1 MFNDRLEFLSDFFN
15 VIQKYLHKFRFIF
28 MAANVNTFVNPK
40 FSLFNSY
47 IDLSTDSEFGDLIGF
62 TEEALRTCCGENL
75 DNAASELN
83 KDTESQTYTK
93 ENVLELM
100 KKYYGGYYFGKA
112 HKHPVFCPWDV
123 MNFLKNPE
131 NSLNSYWIK
140 AQCSKNN
147 FLSRYLAQCIKQ
159 SNEPKALHTLLD
171 LDYIEN
177 KDIDSLFATVEP
189 AKLDLYS
196 IVYQLGQLCIKGSSD
211 KFYKIWL
218 PKLEVKKAFAERLLE
233 LLTKK
238 KDAKIRH
245 TIPFYKALSSGNVNN
260 IKEVF
265 NTFLNELSNELV
277 AIFNEACFKDVLKI
291 AMLTFNVT
299 ASTEV
304 IGDRGRA
311 DITAEAG
318 DYLYF
323 FELKVTDNSNDI
335 DAKLNVAKAQIIN
348 NKYERSLTDKTV
360 IPVALVVKNNSKIRE
375 KSDTPVCEIVALE
388 KVDNWV

>member
-1 MFNDRLEFLSDFFN
+1 MDIEYLWNDTTYNVIHLDFIFYKLSGSTDEFLTNFNYNLKNKLCSLEPDIFNSDNCDSPANILENILKNHDNLVLLIDEFDVPLTYTLHDEEMFNDRLEFLSDFFN

-28 MAANVNTFVNPK
+28 MTANVNTFVNPK
-40 FSLFNSY
+40 FSQFNSY

-112 HKHPVFCPWDV
+112 HKHPVSCPWDV

-196 IVYQLGQLCIKGSSD
+196 IVYQLG
-211 KFYKIWL
+211 
-218 PKLEVKKAFAERLLE
+218 
-233 LLTKK
+233 
-238 KDAKIRH
+238 
-245 TIPFYKALSSGNVNN
+245 
-260 IKEVF
+260 
-265 NTFLNELSNELV
+265 
-277 AIFNEACFKDVLKI
+277 
-291 AMLTFNVT
+291 
-299 ASTEV
+299 
-304 IGDRGRA
+304 
-311 DITAEAG
+311 
-318 DYLYF
+318 
-323 FELKVTDNSNDI
+323 
-335 DAKLNVAKAQIIN
+335 
-348 NKYERSLTDKTV
+348 
-360 IPVALVVKNNSKIRE
+360 
-375 KSDTPVCEIVALE
+375 
-388 KVDNWV
+388 